1 MKPITVSVIMTA
13 SPLEVAVSNTL
24 AHPGEGLLLA
34 PASQHCLGAPAME
47 HLLNAWS
54 AIRFWT
60 VRQILRTRKMIVI
73 LQHHLINL
81 KMFVTISV
89 KIQVDV
95 KCCIQVGVSKIYFHI

>member
-1 MKPITVSVIMTA
+1 MMVT
-13 SPLEVAVSNTL
+13 
-24 AHPGEGLLLA
+24 
-34 PASQHCLGAPAME
+34 
-47 HLLNAWS
+47 
-54 AIRFWT
+54 
-60 VRQILRTRKMIVI
+60 